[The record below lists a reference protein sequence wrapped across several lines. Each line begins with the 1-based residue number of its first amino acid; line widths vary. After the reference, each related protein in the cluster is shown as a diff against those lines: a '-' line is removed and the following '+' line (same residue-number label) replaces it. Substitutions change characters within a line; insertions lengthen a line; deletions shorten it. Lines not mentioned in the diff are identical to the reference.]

1 MFGII
6 SDWGRS
12 KWFRRRWRG
21 RNEKRKL
28 KIKSK
33 RKKKVEDKTRNTI
46 GEKKITRVFFLQISI
61 LRNKKSSFNH
71 DNWLFFVHKS
81 CFIWDLPSFCQRKK
95 YHKINKIAILLSP
108 SWKVSLIRNSDPI
121 KRRLAKYYSM
131 TWQKSVL

>member
-1 MFGII
+1 MALFQIEDAR
-6 SDWGRS
+6 SDSEEDDVVETKKENWKENR
-12 KWFRRRWRG
+12 KER
-21 RNEKRKL
+21 KKL
-28 KIKSK
+28 KTKPGIQL
-33 RKKKVEDKTRNTI
+33 
-46 GEKKITRVFFLQISI
+46 EKKITRVFFLQISI